1 MSKVEED
8 SFVDNYQNWGPGFR
22 ISFDLLILREI
33 KELQSIF
40 AFLGRHFANVPQILL
55 DGLTLRVTTSYPL
68 TGKSSVK
75 YETEVDLHKWMA
87 IVIETK
93 LKTDN
98 TVGWNSFLS
107 LFKYPDVLFSSTSSF
122 LLEEM
127 NIQLRRSQ
135 PKPLRTSQRGILTT
149 HSNQLPLST
158 RTL

>member
-1 MSKVEED
+1 MEED

-107 LFKYPDVLFSSTSSF
+107 LFK
-122 LLEEM
+122 
-127 NIQLRRSQ
+127 NIPVFYLVRLRHFCWR
-135 PKPLRTSQRGILTT
+135 R
-149 HSNQLPLST
+149 
-158 RTL
+158 